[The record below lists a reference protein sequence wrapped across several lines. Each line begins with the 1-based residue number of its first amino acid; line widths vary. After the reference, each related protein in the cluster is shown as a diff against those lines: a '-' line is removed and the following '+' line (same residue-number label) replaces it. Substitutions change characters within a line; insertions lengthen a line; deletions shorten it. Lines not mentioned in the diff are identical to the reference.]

1 MTTQQQIA
9 EHLGLSQQAVS
20 KQLSKL
26 GIDWKTASLDQIRLE
41 YIKQKLARER
51 IETERVLIQLKKEKG
66 ELVDIKELIP
76 VLRTVFS
83 GFKNRLLAIPNF
95 VRSEVYVATGREMD
109 ELVFTEKCEETLKD
123 CYEYVNGYSQT
134 IESSGGGGGSPG

>member
-41 YIKQKLARER
+41 YIKQLRKAAAGQNGRIHEGKTGSGANRDRASAHPAQKRKRRARGYQGIDSR
-51 IETERVLIQLKKEKG
+51 ASHRF
-66 ELVDIKELIP
+66 
-76 VLRTVFS
+76 LRF
-83 GFKNRLLAIPNF
+83 
-95 VRSEVYVATGREMD
+95 
-109 ELVFTEKCEETLKD
+109 
-123 CYEYVNGYSQT
+123 
-134 IESSGGGGGSPG
+134 

>member
-41 YIKQKLARER
+41 YIKQ
-51 IETERVLIQLKKEKG
+51 
-66 ELVDIKELIP
+66 
-76 VLRTVFS
+76 LRKAAAGQAEGA
-83 GFKNRLLAIPNF
+83 GFGR
-95 VRSEVYVATGREMD
+95 RSIG
-109 ELVFTEKCEETLKD
+109 
-123 CYEYVNGYSQT
+123 
-134 IESSGGGGGSPG
+134 

>member
-41 YIKQKLARER
+41 YIKQLRKAAAGQTDEYMKVKLARER

-66 ELVDIKELIP
+66 ELVDSP
-76 VLRTVFS
+76 QPFRAVTWPRQLRGLPESTKHLMIRKFLKS
-83 GFKNRLLAIPNF
+83 SL
-95 VRSEVYVATGREMD
+95 RSPPRSRGLTA
-109 ELVFTEKCEETLKD
+109 FF
-123 CYEYVNGYSQT
+123 
-134 IESSGGGGGSPG
+134 